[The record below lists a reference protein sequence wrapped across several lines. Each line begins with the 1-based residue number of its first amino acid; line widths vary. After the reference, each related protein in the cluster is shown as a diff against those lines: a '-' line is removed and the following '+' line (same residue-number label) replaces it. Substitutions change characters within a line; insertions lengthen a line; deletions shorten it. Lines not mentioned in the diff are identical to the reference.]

1 MRTPIERLGTHLPWS
16 QVRPVLLPLL
26 AGLAMLAAWEYAVI
40 RMKLSPIILPAPESI
55 IAALTRNLPLLSE
68 HMLQTMME
76 ATMGLALSSALG
88 IALAS
93 ALCLFPLFRRAVYP
107 NLIFF
112 QLIPKVALAPLFIIW
127 IGVGIETRM
136 AFAAFLA
143 FFPIVVSSTAGLL
156 GTDPNLL
163 RLCRSV
169 SASEW
174 KTFCAIRFPAALPHI
189 FSGLKIGATMTM
201 IGLIVGEFVTAQS
214 GLGYLTMFAA
224 ANLETPLMLATILLI
239 CMIGAALYLLMMLLE
254 LLTRRLY
261 DF

>member
-1 MRTPIERLGTHLPWS
+1 MQMMRL
-16 QVRPVLLPLL
+16 RPVVLPVL
-26 AGLAMLAAWEYAVI
+26 AGLLVLAAWQYSVL
-40 RMKLSPIILPAPESI
+40 RLKVSPIILPAPNAI
-55 IAALTRNLPLLSE
+55 VKALTANLPLIGE
-68 HMLQTMME
+68 HMTQTAIE
-76 ATMGLALSSALG
+76 AIAGLVLSSVLG
-88 IALAS
+88 IGLAS
-93 ALCLFPLFRRAVYP
+93 ALCLFPLFRRAIYP
-107 NLIFF
+107 NLVFF

-127 IGVGIETRM
+127 LGVGIETRM

-163 RLCRSV
+163 RLCRST

-174 KTFCAIRFPAALPHI
+174 QTFRAVRFPAALPHV

-224 ANLETPLMLATILLI
+224 ANLETALMLATILMI
-239 CMIGAALYLLMMLLE
+239 CLIGASLYLLMIGLEMLA
-254 LLTRRLY
+254 RRRY